1 MKEFRK
7 IYLVLVIAIVILSI
21 NACQQPG
28 GNETGSEF
36 MPDMAH
42 SIAYEANTY
51 AYYYNNTWG
60 SKEDYYEM
68 AQPRKPVNGTIARG
82 YVGNSAPTSATNEIS
97 TPANGAVP
105 YYFGNTEEER
115 TRATAELI
123 NNPFM
128 ITDAGLV
135 KGKELYEIFC
145 GICHGNDG
153 GGAGY
158 LVRDPNP
165 ATGDAGGKYPV
176 QPANFLLEE
185 FVAAS
190 NGRYYHAIE
199 YGKNLMGAYKDK
211 LSYEERWQVIHYIR
225 SLQAK
230 NLKLKYNQMENTL
243 NTVDEPAGEIVA
255 DLESEMHEG
264 GHDGDSHNENNSH
277 DDHGQDS
284 SHDGEEHGDDH

>member
-1 MKEFRK
+1 MKDIK
-7 IYLVLVIAIVILSI
+7 NLYLVLIVAVIMLSI
-21 NACQQPG
+21 NACQQPT
-28 GNETGSEF
+28 GNQTGSEF

-68 AQPRKPVNGTIARG
+68 AKPRNPVKGTIARG
-82 YVGNSAPTSATNEIS
+82 YVGSADATETTNEIS
-97 TPANGAVP
+97 VPANGAVP
-105 YYFGNTEEER
+105 YYYEDSEEER
-115 TRATAELI
+115 LRATAELV
-123 NNPFM
+123 NNPFK
-128 ITDAGLV
+128 ITDAGLE
-135 KGKELYEIFC
+135 KGKELYEVFC

-165 ATGDAGGKYPV
+165 AIGDEGGKYPV

-199 YGKNLMGAYKDK
+199 YGKNLMGSYKDK
-211 LSYEERWQVIHYIR
+211 LSYEERWNVIHYIR
-225 SLQAK
+225 ALQAK

-243 NTVDEPAGEIVA
+243 NSIDEPAGEIVA
-255 DLESEMHEG
+255 EVDIEELNMGEHSQDSQG
-264 GHDGDSHNENNSH
+264 GG
-277 DDHGQDS
+277 DHGNG
-284 SHDGEEHGDDH
+284 H